1 MEFPDS
7 YFEDEVREGFFVA
20 GMIKRAWA
28 AQVEVLLD
36 IDKVCKKNQIT
47 YFADFG
53 TLLGAVR
60 HQGFIPWDD
69 DLDISMKRE
78 DYNRFLAAAKELP
91 EGYYVR
97 DIHTDD
103 TYTELFAR
111 VLNSRE
117 INFEPEFLEKF
128 HGCPY
133 GMGIDVFVM
142 DDLAPNP
149 GAEEDQMQMISAVL
163 TMIDQVDADISKN
176 HIKAEKERI
185 ERALSIHTD
194 SRRPLKNQLFLLLEQ
209 IFSMYLEQGGEE
221 IAVMPLWIKN
231 KKYRMKKAWYRE
243 TTELPFERAVVP
255 APICYNAVLHQT
267 YGEYMVSQKMGGSH
281 EYPLYRKQEEALKRQ
296 MGINPYT
303 YVISKEDLNYKNTSG
318 KMTVKK
324 QIREFLQLLWEL
336 QEETDKIFS
345 AAGRETCDMH
355 GDWENAAEEKPGK
368 ADWKKEA
375 VLEALTKCQE
385 TAISFGTFIE
395 SVKGE
400 GTETVGRLESYCEEI
415 YRIYEMV
422 LASEEGTFPGSCDA
436 LRKQLKEAAKT
447 CKKEID
453 LRHEIIFL
461 PCRASE
467 WDALESVWRAAKADP
482 DCIVYVIPIPYF
494 SRKSDGSFG
503 EMHYEAELFPDD
515 VLLTA
520 YHTFD
525 YENHCPDVMYI
536 QNPYD
541 AYNLAISV
549 HPFFYSENLKKY
561 TAKLVYLP
569 PFVVN
574 EITLEDQRAI
584 ENLKYCCIVPGMVY
598 ADKVIV
604 QSEGMRQI
612 YIQILTEAA
621 GEETREIWKEKI
633 LGMGSPK
640 MDQNPEYDKAHMDL
654 PREWIS
660 RMRKPDGGWK
670 KVVLYG
676 TSAAVL
682 LEHSE
687 KILGKMK
694 RVFDAFWEKR
704 EEICLL
710 WAPDHADESSIKK
723 AEPVLWEEYQKRMQ
737 QYREKEL
744 GILDCS
750 GDVERAAAV
759 CDAYYGDG
767 GYAAQLCIRRK
778 IPVML
783 QEVEG

>member
-36 IDKVCKKNQIT
+36 IDRVCKKHQIT

-78 DYNRFLAAAKELP
+78 DYERFLAVAEELP

-97 DIHTDD
+97 DIHTDE

-117 INFEPEFLEKF
+117 ISFEPEFLEKF

-142 DDLAPNP
+142 DDLASNP
-149 GAEEDQMQMISAVL
+149 KAEEYQMQMISSVL
-163 TMIDQVDADISKN
+163 AMIDQVDADMSKEQ
-176 HIKAEKERI
+176 IIAEKERI
-185 ERALSIHTD
+185 ERALSIQTD
-194 SRRPLKNQLFLLLEQ
+194 SRRPLKNQLFLLLER
-209 IFSMYLEQGGEE
+209 IFSMYTGQESEE
-221 IAVMPLWIKN
+221 IAVMPLWIKD
-231 KKYRMKKAWYRE
+231 KECRMKKAWYQE
-243 TTELPFERAVVP
+243 TMELPFEKAVIP
-255 APICYNAVLHQT
+255 APVCYNAVLHQK
-267 YGEYMVSQKMGGSH
+267 YGQYMVSQKMGGSH
-281 EYPLYRKQEEALKRQ
+281 DYPLYRKQEEALKRQ
-296 MGINPYT
+296 VGINPYA
-303 YVISKEDLNYKNTSG
+303 YVISREDLNGNHTAPKR
-318 KMTVKK
+318 TVKK
-324 QIREFLQLLWEL
+324 QIREFLQLLQEL
-336 QEETDKIFS
+336 QDKLDEILAVTNLQERGITEESQRTSRK
-345 AAGRETCDMH
+345 T
-355 GDWENAAEEKPGK
+355 
-368 ADWKKEA
+368 EA
-375 VLEALTKCQE
+375 ILEILAHCQE
-385 TAISFGTFIE
+385 TAIAFGTFIE

-400 GTETVGRLESYCEEI
+400 ETETVGRLEAYCEEI
-415 YRIYEMV
+415 YQIYEMV
-422 LASEEGTFPGSCDA
+422 SGSEGKAVCGNCDA
-436 LRKQLKEAAKT
+436 LGKIVTEIAVSVRKQ
-447 CKKEID
+447 ID
-453 LRHEIIFL
+453 LRREMVFL

-467 WDALESVWRAAKADP
+467 WDALESVWRAAKEDP
-482 DCIVYVIPIPYF
+482 DCIVFVIPIPYF

-503 EMHYEAELFPDD
+503 EMHYEAELFPDY
-515 VLLTA
+515 VPLTA

-525 YENHCPDVMYI
+525 YEGHCPDVMYI

-561 TAKLVYLP
+561 TEKLVYLP

-584 ENLKYCCIVPGMVY
+584 ENLKYCCIVPGVVH
-598 ADKVIV
+598 ADRVIV

-621 GEETREIWKEKI
+621 GEETREIWEEKI
-633 LGMGSPK
+633 WGIGSPK
-640 MDQNPEYDKAHMDL
+640 MDQNLECDKEHMDL
-654 PREWIS
+654 PKEWIS
-660 RMRKPDGGWK
+660 KMRKPDGSLK

-682 LEHSE
+682 QEQQETVLE
-687 KILGKMK
+687 KMK
-694 RVFDAFWEKR
+694 RVFDVFWKKGD
-704 EEICLL
+704 EILLL
-710 WAPDHADESSIKK
+710 WAPDHADESSIRDS
-723 AEPVLWEEYQKRMQ
+723 EPVLWEEYQKMIR
-737 QYREKEL
+737 QYKEKDM

-750 GDVERAAAV
+750 GDMARAAAV

-783 QEVEG
+783 QEVEV